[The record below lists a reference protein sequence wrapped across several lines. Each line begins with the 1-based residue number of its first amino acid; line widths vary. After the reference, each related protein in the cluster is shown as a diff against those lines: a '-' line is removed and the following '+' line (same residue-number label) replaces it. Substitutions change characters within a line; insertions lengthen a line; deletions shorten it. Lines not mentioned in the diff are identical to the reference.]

1 MYYEKVRNYYQDLF
15 LMFGVVSSL
24 WALDGKYKLE
34 AAMAFK
40 GNFGG

>member
-1 MYYEKVRNYYQDLF
+1 MSS
-15 LMFGVVSSL
+15 VVSSL

-40 GNFGG
+40 GNLGGE